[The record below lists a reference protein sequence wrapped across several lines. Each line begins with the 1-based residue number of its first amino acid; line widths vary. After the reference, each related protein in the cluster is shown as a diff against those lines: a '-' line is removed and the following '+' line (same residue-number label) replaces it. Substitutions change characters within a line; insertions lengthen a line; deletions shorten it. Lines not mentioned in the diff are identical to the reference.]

1 MAYSTLAGRL
11 KRLIASFRQH
21 GFGHVLEV
29 LRQSCVR
36 QAYARTPHGLPERSD
51 FLRSFAALQSSSE
64 SVVHHLMLTSR
75 RLLMPWMEEDHGVR
89 QQLLSTRSLDEFRK
103 DADLIASGRFTGL
116 GVGIVEPSGKF
127 DWYRDYVSGKVW
139 PLQSFHQIRFLQGD
153 GADIKYPWELSRMYW
168 IGWLGL
174 ARSVEQPSADN
185 DPRAESFK
193 DLIDDWRESNPINI
207 GPNWAMPMEVG
218 IRGFWLV
225 MGAAFFGD
233 SETLSDEWWGDYY
246 RLLWGHGNYLDNNL
260 EYFPNLTNHYIANCF
275 GLLTVGALFIE
286 TGKGKRWFGKGKKR
300 LAKELFRQVTEDGVH
315 YERSVSYHALVL
327 EMYLIA
333 LIVAERVGQPF
344 NPNEKLQVSRMAAFL
359 RDCIPPGKAT
369 APQLGDSDDGV
380 ILRLSSR
387 QELYN
392 YCGLLALAER
402 ALGIDIERKE
412 AKISNHPSLQE
423 RDEHNLP
430 LHLLFGNKER
440 KAPSQPRSRLYAE
453 GGFASLRNH
462 YFFLFVDVGPIGLHG
477 NNDTLSFTLHSSDGR
492 AWFVDPGTGCYTRD
506 ESLRNQ
512 LRSTSAHN
520 TPFID
525 GREIARFAGLW
536 RVESDR
542 TQLKIIKSNLD
553 VASGTE
559 ETPLVL
565 EAEHR
570 AYTKLPKGGLIVQR
584 RWEMRGRFLEI
595 SDRIVGS
602 GFHNVSIGFTIPG
615 EIELT
620 QLDAMNLEMRS
631 NDPEAKGYLHFSC
644 SKELNLLESFY
655 SPAYGLLLPA
665 TRIEITNDGE
675 APLEIAYFC
684 QLVSDHEE

>member
-286 TGKGKRWFGKGKKR
+286 TGKGKRWFDKGKKR

-380 ILRLSSR
+380 ILRLSSC

-392 YCGLLALAER
+392 YCGLLLPNALSELTLNERRQRFQITHLCKKEMSTTYLFICCLGTKNVRPLLNLDPVSTPRGGLPHFGTTISFSSLMLAQSVCMATTIHFRSHSTHRTAEPGLLIREPDVIRVMSRSATNFVRPLHTTPRLLMAER
-402 ALGIDIERKE
+402 
-412 AKISNHPSLQE
+412 
-423 RDEHNLP
+423 LP
-430 LHLLFGNKER
+430 
-440 KAPSQPRSRLYAE
+440 
-453 GGFASLRNH
+453 
-462 YFFLFVDVGPIGLHG
+462 D
-477 NNDTLSFTLHSSDGR
+477 
-492 AWFVDPGTGCYTRD
+492 
-506 ESLRNQ
+506 
-512 LRSTSAHN
+512 
-520 TPFID
+520 
-525 GREIARFAGLW
+525 
-536 RVESDR
+536 
-542 TQLKIIKSNLD
+542 
-553 VASGTE
+553 
-559 ETPLVL
+559 
-565 EAEHR
+565 
-570 AYTKLPKGGLIVQR
+570 
-584 RWEMRGRFLEI
+584 
-595 SDRIVGS
+595 
-602 GFHNVSIGFTIPG
+602 
-615 EIELT
+615 
-620 QLDAMNLEMRS
+620 
-631 NDPEAKGYLHFSC
+631 
-644 SKELNLLESFY
+644 
-655 SPAYGLLLPA
+655 LPA
-665 TRIEITNDGE
+665 CG
-675 APLEIAYFC
+675 A
-684 QLVSDHEE
+684 